1 MTRTELYRSDSRYS
15 RYRIPGML
23 VTTGGTLLAVCEARD
38 ALNDWSRMDILLRRS
53 IDGGETFDE
62 PILLASGD
70 ERHPTVNNPVLL
82 EDGRGRILF
91 FCCEDY
97 AVDGGRVLLRVS
109 EDDGATWGPC
119 RDITAATEPDLRN
132 VFALGPG
139 HGIRTREGTLL
150 IPFWRVPKRYQSPVR
165 SHIPSEIGTL
175 WSRDDGE
182 TWQNG
187 AILASRDGLMTPN
200 ETEIAEL
207 ADGRIYLNAR
217 LGAGLTYRARAYS
230 PDGYSKWE
238 SFEPD
243 YALHDSGCFASCVAC
258 RAADEK
264 EWLFFANCNSKTARK
279 NVTLRGSLDCG
290 KTWCFSKSIDA
301 DRGGYVELAAD
312 PFRNRLYVLYEED
325 IGTALHLVTVPFS
338 ELT

>member
-1 MTRTELYRSDSRYS
+1 MTRTELYRSDTRYS
-15 RYRIPGML
+15 RYRIPGLL
-23 VTTGGTLLAVCEARD
+23 VTTRGTLLAVCEARD

-53 IDGGETFDE
+53 TDGGETFSG

-70 ERHPTVNNPVLL
+70 EKHPTVNNPVLL

-91 FCCEDY
+91 LFCQDY
-97 AVDGGRVLLRVS
+97 AVDGGRVLLRIS
-109 EDDGATWGPC
+109 ENDGATWGPC
-119 RDITAATEPDLRN
+119 RDITAATEPEVRN

-150 IPFWRVPKRYQSPVR
+150 IPFWRVPKRYQSPTR

-175 WSRDDGE
+175 WSKDDGE
-182 TWQNG
+182 TWHIG
-187 AILASRDGLMTPN
+187 AVLASRDGLMTPN
-200 ETEIAEL
+200 ETGIAEL

-238 SFEPD
+238 QFEPD

-258 RAADEK
+258 RAADERA
-264 EWLFFANCNSKTARK
+264 WLFFANCNSKTARR

-312 PFRNRLYVLYEED
+312 PSRNRLYVLYEED